1 MEELEN
7 ELLDTQNQDVENAIE
22 NQNAQLQED
31 NKEDDKITL
40 SRKEYEALIGQKK
53 YYQTQ
58 YKAIKDSKNNSVKTD
73 IQTEQKSDVDN
84 DETLIISLRQDNPLL
99 SREDA
104 AEISKTI
111 KKIAVVNG
119 TSTYEAI
126 NDDYVKSLI
135 SNKISKQQDYQ
146 ATPKSSHVAGI
157 SNNDKIDTKAL
168 FDKYSK

>member
-22 NQNAQLQED
+22 NPEVQAEEVKNGEKYNKSYNELYKTMKHYQDGYKKLQKVV
-31 NKEDDKITL
+31 KEL
-40 SRKEYEALIGQKK
+40 E
-53 YYQTQ
+53 
-58 YKAIKDSKNNSVKTD
+58 NNSVKTD
-73 IQTEQKSDVDN
+73 IQSEQKSEVDN